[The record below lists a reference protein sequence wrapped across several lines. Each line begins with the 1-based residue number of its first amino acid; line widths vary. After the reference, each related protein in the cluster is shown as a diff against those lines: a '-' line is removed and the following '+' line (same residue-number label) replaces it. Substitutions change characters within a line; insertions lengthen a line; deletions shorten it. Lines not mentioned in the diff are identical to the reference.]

1 MAIRKIRQLGDE
13 VLRKK
18 SKKVTIFDEKL
29 KELIED
35 MAETMEWANGV
46 GLAAPQVG
54 ILKRVVVIDVGE
66 GLIELVNPEIIAEE
80 GEVVGVE
87 GCLSIP
93 GITGEVARP
102 KKVKVRAQNSKG
114 EFIELEG
121 EDLLAR
127 ALCHEIDHLDGILF
141 IDRAQRII
149 EEDSEEG

>member
-18 SKKVTIFDEKL
+18 SKKVTVFDEKL

-35 MAETMEWANGV
+35 MAETMKWANGV